1 MKNTLKA
8 MEKKPSENTPAFSFG
23 LLKVPSFPAS
33 PALETPASGADGTV
47 PPSLF
52 STPTES
58 RPFGFRAAV
67 SASQNSESKPN
78 IIGAWPGLQGSP
90 WRQVDWS
97 QETNA
102 ALMESIRSYK
112 PACDSVPAARV
123 LLIGP
128 VGAGKSS
135 FISSVQSVFYGRVVN
150 RAMVG
155 TSVNSSASFTKK
167 LQSYQLYSSR
177 ERVDESMS
185 LVLSDMVGLGE
196 TNGLTLHDTLAVIKG
211 HVPEG
216 HTFSACCPVVSDTP
230 GYVKEPS
237 LAEKVHCVVFV
248 VSGLEIS
255 SYSDTMKSTFHQL
268 RELISALDQSSC
280 CTAGCMIMAT
290 VLCVL
295 VCLFTGV
302 QRLGGVR
309 TLRNLTVQ
317 RGGSAVV
324 PCHYEEKYVAQVKYW
339 CRGYTWDTCRVLT
352 RSSSV
357 PSPPDAQVS
366 ISDDITQWVFTV
378 TIRNLQDSDV
388 YWCAVDIRGGSDDK
402 AYLKITVTP
411 GPPELYSE
419 SRVFSGPVGGLV
431 QVRCLYGGRLWSGE
445 KKWCRSG
452 SSVCLTAGRTSRLHK
467 YTLDADPRTGAL
479 SVTMR
484 DLTPNDAGWYWCTGA
499 DTQLP
504 VYVSVSPKTNTHP
517 VTQREF
523 GTNTPPVTQRE
534 FGTNTPPVTQRE
546 TTSTTHTTTAVQTVK
561 TPFASEATALLQTSV
576 EATPPAL
583 SDEAPGQEE
592 HSEHSVVKIPSL
604 EILLK
609 IPLAVVYLVCLAV
622 AIKKHWEMN
631 R

>member
-1 MKNTLKA
+1 
-8 MEKKPSENTPAFSFG
+8 MEDFFNKKTQHVFKTHRKHKRAYCTCKILPVHPQCSLFPCHSGQRENAIVCKPQCWS
-23 LLKVPSFPAS
+23 PAS
-33 PALETPASGADGTV
+33 FVLCECHALP
-47 PPSLF
+47 
-52 STPTES
+52 
-58 RPFGFRAAV
+58 
-67 SASQNSESKPN
+67 
-78 IIGAWPGLQGSP
+78 
-90 WRQVDWS
+90 
-97 QETNA
+97 
-102 ALMESIRSYK
+102 
-112 PACDSVPAARV
+112 
-123 LLIGP
+123 LLLCGYC
-128 VGAGKSS
+128 K
-135 FISSVQSVFYGRVVN
+135 
-150 RAMVG
+150 
-155 TSVNSSASFTKK
+155 
-167 LQSYQLYSSR
+167 
-177 ERVDESMS
+177 
-185 LVLSDMVGLGE
+185 GLGE
-196 TNGLTLHDTLAVIKG
+196 
-211 HVPEG
+211 
-216 HTFSACCPVVSDTP
+216 SDFCF
-230 GYVKEPS
+230 
-237 LAEKVHCVVFV
+237 LINAE
-248 VSGLEIS
+248 
-255 SYSDTMKSTFHQL
+255 
-268 RELISALDQSSC
+268 QSSC

-366 ISDDITQWVFTV
+366 ISDDITQRVFTV
-378 TIRNLQDSDV
+378 TIRNLQDKDSDV

-504 VYVSVSPKTNTHP
+504 VYVSVSP
-517 VTQREF
+517 Q
-523 GTNTPPVTQRE
+523 
-534 FGTNTPPVTQRE
+534 TNTPPVTQRE

-576 EATPPAL
+576 EAAPPAL

-592 HSEHSVVKIPSL
+592 PALSDEAPGQEDHSEHSVVKIPSL